1 MVDVS
6 THPGVNI
13 VDFSV
18 RHLSGMTLRPQSRIS
33 FDHIPNYPDKL
44 RAVEHTK
51 WSHTAVVTGDI
62 VCCFGVIELWP
73 GLGEAWMLTSD
84 KVKRYPISLT
94 RGARRYF
101 DAAAR
106 DLQLRRLQ
114 ITTNVND
121 ELAVRW
127 ANRLNFTQEGLL
139 RRYGP
144 DGSDHFMHSR
154 MY

>member
-6 THPGVNI
+6 THSGVEI
-13 VDFSV
+13 IDFSV
-18 RHLSGMTLRPQSRIS
+18 RHVSVMNLRPQSRIS
-33 FDHIPNYPDKL
+33 FEHIPDYKQKL
-44 RAVEHTK
+44 KAVEMSK
-51 WSHTAVVTGDI
+51 WSHSAVVLGDI
-62 VCCFGVIELWP
+62 VCSFGIIEMWP

-94 RGARRYF
+94 RGAARYF

-114 ITTNVND
+114 ITVNVND

-144 DGSDHFMHSR
+144 DGSDHL
-154 MY
+154 MYGKVY